1 MGDNTEM
8 GTLAVTEEL
17 HAKQQEA
24 ARQEAERAARRR
36 RRTRLR
42 MRRAKPGNQRL
53 KGSTARS
60 SPPPGRS
67 AIGGRACRAQAGR
80 PDDGTRWDTGTRRRR
95 PAARNAL
102 LVLMCGPSLRF

>member
-1 MGDNTEM
+1 
-8 GTLAVTEEL
+8 
-17 HAKQQEA
+17 
-24 ARQEAERAARRR
+24 
-36 RRTRLR
+36 

-80 PDDGTRWDTGTRRRR
+80 PDDGTRWDTGTRPRR

-102 LVLMCGPSLRF
+102 LVLHHRLGVQGERFGAPLGAGANLHNMVAGFAWQLWEPWRTIIA